1 MDEERISN
9 FFLALLLLLAMLL
22 FIGLCVLAIWGIVA
36 MITNGILPVLMGD
49 GA

>member
-36 MITNGILPVLMGD
+36 MIKNGIFPILWGET
-49 GA
+49 

>member
-22 FIGLCVLAIWGIVA
+22 SIGLCVLAIWGIVA

-49 GA
+49 